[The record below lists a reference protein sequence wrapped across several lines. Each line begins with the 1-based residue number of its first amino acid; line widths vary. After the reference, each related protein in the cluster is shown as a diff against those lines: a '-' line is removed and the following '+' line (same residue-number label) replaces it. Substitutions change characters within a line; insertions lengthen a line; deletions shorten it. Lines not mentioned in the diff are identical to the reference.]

1 MWTVTQEHGQ
11 LHLLQLDLGQL
22 EETSVQTVVLMVII
36 EDVVLHLRCSLVVVD
51 SLVLLK
57 VDNAGVI
64 GAVVAS

>member
-1 MWTVTQEHGQ
+1 
-11 LHLLQLDLGQL
+11 
-22 EETSVQTVVLMVII
+22 MVIV

-57 VDNAGVI
+57 AVNVGVI

>member
-11 LHLLQLDLGQL
+11 LHLLQLVLGQL

-57 VDNAGVI
+57 VDNAGVT